1 MAIERSNEDL
11 IKDIKAGKNVQDNMY
26 QLYTQNL
33 TLIKRWCNKYI
44 STFGANDV
52 LQECYIALHN
62 AVQTFEIE
70 KEYKFT
76 TYLQIAIKTYLSKAF
91 ANGKG
96 VKLGADDKRL
106 LMEYNALNER
116 SQQATGKPI
125 SDYNA
130 CCKLNCTKEQI
141 ERIRQF
147 IRLNNCLSLDKPIGE
162 DDDTTLADTITLA
175 SDDNIE
181 LAIENKENAAGK
193 ELWKLV
199 NGLLNERSAAIITE
213 RYKAGKSQT
222 EIAEI
227 LKLSHGRIGAIEH
240 EALRKLRTNEQFKQ
254 FAKENYAYDLAYK
267 NNGFTS
273 WKYNGAS
280 SVELAVEKA
289 DQRRQRKYDVI
300 RAEAEKDIDEWYE
313 ALLAQIQSDT

>member
-1 MAIERSNEDL
+1 MAIERSNENL
-11 IKDIKAGKNVQDNMY
+11 IKDIKAGTNVQDNMY

-33 TLIKRWCNKYI
+33 TLIKHWSNKYI
-44 STFGANDV
+44 SAFGADDV

-91 ANGKG
+91 ANGNG
-96 VKLGADDKRL
+96 IKLGADDKRL
-106 LMEYNALNER
+106 LMEYNALNEQT
-116 SQQATGKPI
+116 QQATGSPI
-125 SDYNA
+125 SAYNA
-130 CCKLNCTKEQI
+130 CCKLNCTQEQI
-141 ERIRQF
+141 NRIRHYMDIIQPA
-147 IRLNNCLSLDKPIGE
+147 RLDKPIGNA
-162 DDDTTLADTITLA
+162 DGDITLADAI
-175 SDDNIE
+175 SDETNIE
-181 LAIENKENAAGK
+181 LEYEEQADTSDI
-193 ELWKLV
+193 ELWELV
-199 NGLLNERSAAIITE
+199 NSLLNERSAAIITE
-213 RYKAGKSQT
+213 RYKTGKSQT

-227 LKLSHGRIGAIEH
+227 LKLSHSRIGAIEH
-240 EALRKLRTNEQFKQ
+240 EALRRLRANERFKQ

-280 SVELAVEKA
+280 SIELAVEKA
-289 DQRRQRKYDVI
+289 DQCRQRKYDEI

-313 ALLAQIQSDT
+313 ALLAQIQSDI